1 MLHENFILLP
11 NSSYQ
16 NFPVPECASAVS
28 LVHLTFVILTN
39 GVGNGTLGVKKGVP
53 PIRVIY
59 KLYELRITVYKQIVQ
74 NFYIYDIHVQRGLM
88 AITKQKMLI

>member
-1 MLHENFILLP
+1 M
-11 NSSYQ
+11 
-16 NFPVPECASAVS
+16 PECASAVS

-88 AITKQKMLI
+88 PITKQKMLI